1 MKIHLTETQ
10 INYIFGKALLKE
22 GLKVGSPEWDKAW
35 EYYEK
40 MPEPDFETDEMF
52 NDGIIRDGNKN
63 KEDISQFAKAY
74 AHSPND
80 HLFMRVKSNTWNSLL
95 GKEGESDKI
104 PNENVYARQLA
115 VDRGLA

>member
-1 MKIHLTETQ
+1 MRIYLTETQ
-10 INYIFGKALLKE
+10 IDYIFGKALLKE

-35 EYYEK
+35 QYYEK
-40 MPEPDFETDEMF
+40 MPESDFETDEIF
-52 NDGIIRDGNKN
+52 NNGIIRDGNRK
-63 KEDISQFAKAY
+63 KEDISQFAQAY

-104 PNENVYARQLA
+104 PNENAYERQLA